1 MVPPD
6 SCQQSPLDSPGFHY
20 LADGYLGAGRL
31 QIHLV
36 VHVVCGALVAATR
49 IQALLMFKS
58 GREDSFFRVEK

>member
-6 SCQQSPLDSPGFHY
+6 SCQRSPLESPGFRY

-49 IQALLMFKS
+49 IQALLIFK
-58 GREDSFFRVEK
+58 GEREDGFFQVEK